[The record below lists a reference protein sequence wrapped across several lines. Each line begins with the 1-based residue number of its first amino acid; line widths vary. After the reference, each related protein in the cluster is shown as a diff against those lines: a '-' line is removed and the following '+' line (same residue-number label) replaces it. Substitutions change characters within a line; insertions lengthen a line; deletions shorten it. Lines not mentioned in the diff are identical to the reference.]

1 MAKIEFLC
9 LGGQDEKDKVCDALV
24 IDGDI
29 FVLGCGIHC
38 PSVVQLGIKKIVAD
52 FSYLIDNKQK
62 IKGIFISTPSY
73 NMYGGLE
80 FLIKNLPNV
89 PVFTSHLGQ
98 MIINNNLDWCF
109 RPRGHKPDHNALKT
123 RFNINA
129 VKPLEA
135 FKLGKVEVLPF
146 RTASFMPTSL
156 GFVFNTPDGAIVYV
170 DHFIIPTSVNNA
182 TYDLL
187 DQVNKFTKG
196 NTLLLITSIGKN
208 INHRGFTS
216 PCYNID
222 NFYENCVLDMPNRG
236 IFVIEEEDIYKLTKL
251 AAIAAKKTIPFYIY
265 SPSLAKAFNYMQNNK
280 IVNFTNLIYMNEQ
293 QINTVDRGIIV
304 VSGDKQSLFTKLQ
317 KIVVGDDQRLTF
329 KPTDT
334 FVYSILTTPGYE
346 KLEANL
352 FDSINRLNV
361 PRVVKIPKDI
371 IQLSQ
376 SQEDH
381 KFLINILK
389 PKYIIPVGGLY
400 MDFINY
406 KGICNKVITPQK
418 NILVL
423 GNGQVA
429 TFENTKFV
437 DAKKHIKLV
446 EQYVGNQGLYDVGA
460 SGLFECEQM
469 ADSGCVLA
477 SLLIDKNAKKIDHFN
492 YNIVGVL
499 NQADPKNQAI
509 VDEINTTLNTT
520 MLDLLKTLEP
530 GKNLSRDQQDYFKKQ
545 IVKQYEKKFGKRPL
559 VLLTVIY
566 KDQIDKAKNFIN
578 QEE

>member
-1 MAKIEFLC
+1 MAKIEFIC
-9 LGGQDEKDKVCDALV
+9 LGGQDEKDKVCDCLV

-29 FVLGCGIHC
+29 YVLGCGIHC
-38 PSVVQLGIKKIVAD
+38 PSVIQLGIKKIVAD

-62 IKGIFISTPSY
+62 VKGIFIPTPNY
-73 NMYGGLE
+73 NSYGGLE

-109 RPRGHKPDHNALKT
+109 RPRGHKPDNHNTLKT

-129 VKPLEA
+129 VKPLES
-135 FKLGKVEVLPF
+135 FRLGKVEILPF

-156 GFVFNTPDGAIVYV
+156 GFVFNTNSGAIVYV

-187 DQVNKFTKG
+187 EQVSKFTQNK
-196 NTLLLITSIGKN
+196 TLLLITSIGKN

-216 PCYNID
+216 PNYAID
-222 NFYENCVLDMPNRG
+222 NFYENCILDMPNRG
-236 IFVIEEEDIYKLTKL
+236 IFVIDEEDIYKLTKL
-251 AAIAAKKTIPFYIY
+251 AAIAAKKTLPFYIY
-265 SPSLAKAFNYMQNNK
+265 SASLSRAFNYMQNNK
-280 IVNFTNLIYMNEQ
+280 IVSFNNLIYINEQ
-293 QINTVDRGIIV
+293 QINTIDRGIIV

-352 FDSINRLNV
+352 FDSINRLSV
-361 PRVVKIPKDI
+361 SRIVKLPKDI

-389 PKYIIPVGGLY
+389 PKFIIPVAGLY
-400 MDFINY
+400 MDFVNY
-406 KGICNKVITPQK
+406 KNLCNKVITPQK
-418 NILVL
+418 NILIL

-429 TFENTKFV
+429 TFEDDKFI
-437 DAKKHIKLV
+437 DAKRHIKLV

-477 SLLIDKNAKKIDHFN
+477 SLLIDKQNKKIDHFN

-499 NQADPKNQAI
+499 NQTDEKNQAI
-509 VDEINTTLNTT
+509 VNEINTYLNNTMLELLNT
-520 MLDLLKTLEP
+520 LKPNT
-530 GKNLSRDQQDYFKKQ
+530 NLSRDQQDYFKKQ

-559 VLLTVIY
+559 VLLTIIY
-566 KDQIDKAKNFIN
+566 KDQIDRAKSDLG
-578 QEE
+578 

>member
-38 PSVVQLGIKKIVAD
+38 PSVIQLGIKKIVAD

-62 IKGIFISTPSY
+62 IKGIFIPTPNY
-73 NMYGGLE
+73 NLYGGLE
-80 FLIKNLPNV
+80 FLLKNLPNV

-109 RPRGHKPDHNALKT
+109 RQRGKRLDHNNSLKT

-129 VKPLEA
+129 VKPLET
-135 FKLGKVEVLPF
+135 FKLGKVEILPF

-156 GFVFNTPDGAIVYV
+156 GFVFNTDVGSIVYV

-187 DQVNKFTKG
+187 EQVVKFTK
-196 NTLLLITSIGKN
+196 NNVLMLITSIGKN
-208 INHRGFTS
+208 INHKGFTS

-222 NFYENCVLDMPNRG
+222 HFYENCVLDMPNRG

-265 SPSLAKAFNYMQNNK
+265 SPSLARAFNYMQQNK
-280 IVNFTNLIYMNEQ
+280 IVSFNNLLYINEQ
-293 QINTVDRGIIV
+293 QINTIDRGIIV

-381 KFLINILK
+381 KFLINVLK
-389 PKYIIPVGGLY
+389 PKYIIPINGLY
-400 MDFINY
+400 MDFVNY
-406 KGICNKVITPQK
+406 KTLCNKVITPQK
-418 NILVL
+418 NIIIL

-429 TFENTKFV
+429 TFDSGKFI

-477 SLLIDKNAKKIDHFN
+477 SLLIDKQGKKIDHYN

-509 VDEINTTLNTT
+509 VDEINTTLNTI
-520 MLDLLKTLEP
+520 MLDLLKSLAPNT
-530 GKNLSRDQQDYFKKQ
+530 NLSRDQQDYFKKQ

-559 VLLTVIY
+559 VLLTIIY
-566 KDQIDKAKNFIN
+566 KDQIEKAKSDLG
-578 QEE
+578 

>member
-1 MAKIEFLC
+1 
-9 LGGQDEKDKVCDALV
+9 
-24 IDGDI
+24 
-29 FVLGCGIHC
+29 
-38 PSVVQLGIKKIVAD
+38 
-52 FSYLIDNKQK
+52 
-62 IKGIFISTPSY
+62 
-73 NMYGGLE
+73 
-80 FLIKNLPNV
+80 
-89 PVFTSHLGQ
+89 
-98 MIINNNLDWCF
+98 
-109 RPRGHKPDHNALKT
+109 
-123 RFNINA
+123 
-129 VKPLEA
+129 
-135 FKLGKVEVLPF
+135 
-146 RTASFMPTSL
+146 MPTSL
-156 GFVFNTPDGAIVYV
+156 GFVFKTDVGSIVYM

-187 DQVNKFTKG
+187 DQVNKFT
-196 NTLLLITSIGKN
+196 NNNVLLLITSIGKN
-208 INHRGFTS
+208 LSHRGFTS
-216 PCYNID
+216 PNYNID
-222 NFYENCVLDMPNRG
+222 SFYENTVLDMPNRG

-265 SPSLAKAFNYMQNNK
+265 SPSLARAFNYMQNNK
-280 IVNFTNLIYMNEQ
+280 IVNFNNLIYMNEQ
-293 QINTVDRGIIV
+293 QINTVDRGIVV

-361 PRVVKIPKDI
+361 SRVVKIPKDI

-389 PKYIIPVGGLY
+389 PKYIIPIGGLY
-400 MDFINY
+400 MDFANY
-406 KGICNKVITPQK
+406 KEICNKVITPQR
-418 NILVL
+418 NIITL

-429 TFENTKFV
+429 VFDSGKFI
-437 DAKKHIKLV
+437 DAKRHIKLV

-477 SLLIDKNAKKIDHFN
+477 SLLIDKAEKKINHFN

-499 NQADPKNQAI
+499 NQTDPKNQAI
-509 VDEINTTLNTT
+509 VDEINATLNNT
-520 MLDLLKTLEP
+520 MLELLKTLAP
-530 GKNLSRDQQDYFKKQ
+530 NANLSRDQQDYFKKQ

-559 VLLTVIY
+559 VLLTIIY
-566 KDQIDKAKNFIN
+566 KDQIEKAKNNITD
-578 QEE
+578 

>member
-1 MAKIEFLC
+1 
-9 LGGQDEKDKVCDALV
+9 
-24 IDGDI
+24 
-29 FVLGCGIHC
+29 
-38 PSVVQLGIKKIVAD
+38 
-52 FSYLIDNKQK
+52 
-62 IKGIFISTPSY
+62 
-73 NMYGGLE
+73 
-80 FLIKNLPNV
+80 
-89 PVFTSHLGQ
+89 
-98 MIINNNLDWCF
+98 
-109 RPRGHKPDHNALKT
+109 
-123 RFNINA
+123 
-129 VKPLEA
+129 
-135 FKLGKVEVLPF
+135 
-146 RTASFMPTSL
+146 MPTSL
-156 GFVFNTPDGAIVYV
+156 GFVFNTDVGSIVYV

-187 DQVNKFTKG
+187 DQVSKFTKG
-196 NTLLLITSIGKN
+196 NVLLLITSMGKN
-208 INHRGFTS
+208 INNRGFTS
-216 PCYNID
+216 PNYNID
-222 NFYENCVLDMPNRG
+222 TFYENCVLDMPNRG

-265 SPSLAKAFNYMQNNK
+265 SPSLARAFNYMQNNK
-280 IVNFTNLIYMNEQ
+280 IVNFTNLLYINEQ
-293 QINTVDRGIIV
+293 QINTIDRGIIV

-361 PRVVKIPKDI
+361 PRIVKIPKDI
-371 IQLSQ
+371 IPLSQ

-389 PKYIIPVGGLY
+389 PKYIIPTGGLF
-400 MDFINY
+400 MDFTNY
-406 KGICNKVITPQK
+406 KAICSKVITPQK
-418 NILVL
+418 NIIVL

-429 TFENTKFV
+429 NFENGKFV
-437 DAKKHIKLV
+437 DAKRHIKLV

-477 SLLIDKNAKKIDHFN
+477 SLLIDKNNKKIDHFN

-509 VDEINTTLNTT
+509 VDEINTTLNNT
-520 MLDLLKTLEP
+520 MLDLLKTLQP
-530 GKNLSRDQQDYFKKQ
+530 NTNLSRDQQDYFKKQ

-559 VLLTVIY
+559 VLLTIIY
-566 KDQIDKAKNFIN
+566 KDQIERAKSNIG
-578 QEE
+578 QE

>member
-9 LGGQDEKDKVCDALV
+9 LGGQDEKDKICDALV

-38 PSVVQLGIKKIVAD
+38 PSVIQLGIKKIVAD

-62 IKGIFISTPSY
+62 IKGVFIPTPSY

-80 FLIKNLPNV
+80 FLLKNLPNV
-89 PVFTSHLGQ
+89 PVYTSHLGQ

-109 RPRGHKPDHNALKT
+109 RPRGHRPDHNSLKT

-129 VKPLEA
+129 VKPLET

-156 GFVFNTPDGAIVYV
+156 GFVFNTDAGAIVYV

-208 INHRGFTS
+208 IDHRGFTS
-216 PCYNID
+216 PCYDID
-222 NFYENCVLDMPNRG
+222 NFFENCVLDMPNRG

-251 AAIAAKKTIPFYIY
+251 ANIAARKTIPFYIY
-265 SPSLAKAFNYMQNNK
+265 SPSLAKAFNYMQQNK
-280 IVNFTNLIYMNEQ
+280 IVNFNNLIYINEQ
-293 QINTVDRGIIV
+293 QINTIDRGIIV
-304 VSGDKQSLFTKLQ
+304 ISGDKQSLFTKLQ
-317 KIVVGDDQRLTF
+317 KIVVGDDQRFTF

-352 FDSINRLNV
+352 FDSINRLEV
-361 PRVVKIPKDI
+361 SRIVKLPKDI
-371 IQLSQ
+371 IPLSQ

-389 PKYIIPVGGLY
+389 PKFIIPIGGLF
-400 MDFINY
+400 MQFTQY
-406 KGICNKVITPQK
+406 KEICNHVITPQR
-418 NILVL
+418 NIITL

-429 TFENTKFV
+429 TFDNGKLIDTKR
-437 DAKKHIKLV
+437 HIKLV

-477 SLLIDKNAKKIDHFN
+477 SLLIDKEAKKINHFN

-499 NQADPKNQAI
+499 NQADEKNQAI
-509 VDEINTTLNTT
+509 VNEINQTLNDT
-520 MLDLLKTLEP
+520 MVELLKTLKP
-530 GKNLSRDQQDYFKKQ
+530 GVNLSRDQQDYFKKQ

-559 VLLTVIY
+559 VLLTIIY
-566 KDQIDKAKNFIN
+566 KDAIEKAKSNI
-578 QEE
+578 E

>member
-38 PSVVQLGIKKIVAD
+38 PSVIQLGIKKIVAD

-62 IKGIFISTPSY
+62 IKGIFIPTPSY

-80 FLIKNLPNV
+80 FLLKNIPNV

-109 RPRGHKPDHNALKT
+109 RPHGHKQDHNALKT

-129 VKPLEA
+129 VKPLET
-135 FKLGKVEVLPF
+135 FKLGKVEILPF

-156 GFVFNTPDGAIVYV
+156 GFVFNTDAGAIVYV

-187 DQVNKFTKG
+187 DQVNKFTKN

-208 INHRGFTS
+208 IDHRGFTS

-222 NFYENCVLDMPNRG
+222 NFFENCVLDMPNRG

-251 AAIAAKKTIPFYIY
+251 ASIAARNTIPFYIY
-265 SPSLAKAFNYMQNNK
+265 SPSLSRAFSYMQQNK

-352 FDSINRLNV
+352 FDSINRLDV
-361 PRVVKIPKDI
+361 SRVVKLPKDI
-371 IQLSQ
+371 IPLSQ

-381 KFLINILK
+381 KFLINIIK
-389 PKYIIPVGGLY
+389 PKFIIPTNGLF
-400 MDFINY
+400 MQFAQY
-406 KGICNKVITPQK
+406 KDICRKVITPQK
-418 NILVL
+418 NIITL

-429 TFENTKFV
+429 TFDGGKFI
-437 DAKKHIKLV
+437 DAKRHIKLV

-477 SLLIDKNAKKIDHFN
+477 SLLIDKNTKKINHYN

-509 VDEINTTLNTT
+509 VDEINQTLNNT
-520 MLDLLKTLEP
+520 MLELLQSLPPNT
-530 GKNLSRDQQDYFKKQ
+530 NLSRDQQDYFKKQ

-559 VLLTVIY
+559 VLLTILY
-566 KDQIDKAKNFIN
+566 KDAIEKAKDNI
-578 QEE
+578 E

>member
-1 MAKIEFLC
+1 MSKIEFIC

-29 FVLGCGIHC
+29 YVLGCGIHC
-38 PSVVQLGIKKIVAD
+38 PSVIQLGIRKIVAD

-62 IKGIFISTPSY
+62 VKGIFIPTPNY
-73 NMYGGLE
+73 NAYGGLE
-80 FLIKNLPNV
+80 FLIKNLSNV

-109 RPRGHKPDHNALKT
+109 RVHGKRQEQNSLKT

-129 VKPLEA
+129 VKPLET
-135 FKLGKVEVLPF
+135 FKLGKVEILPF

-156 GFVFNTPDGAIVYV
+156 GFVFKTDAGSIVYV

-187 DQVNKFTKG
+187 DQVNKFT
-196 NTLLLITSIGKN
+196 NNNVLLLITSIGKN
-208 INHRGFTS
+208 LNHYGFTS
-216 PCYNID
+216 PHYNID
-222 NFYENCVLDMPNRG
+222 NFFENCILDMPNRG
-236 IFVIEEEDIYKLTKL
+236 IFVIDEEDIYKLTKL

-293 QINTVDRGIIV
+293 QINTVDRGIVV

-361 PRVVKIPKDI
+361 SRVVKMPKDI

-389 PKYIIPVGGLY
+389 PKYIIPVAGLY
-400 MDFINY
+400 MDFVNY
-406 KGICNKVITPQK
+406 KDVCNKVITPQR
-418 NILVL
+418 NIITLC
-423 GNGQVA
+423 NGQVA
-429 TFENTKFV
+429 VFDGGRFI
-437 DAKKHIKLV
+437 DAKRHIKLV

-460 SGLFECEQM
+460 SGLFESEQM

-477 SLLIDKNAKKIDHFN
+477 SLLIDKAEKKINHFN

-499 NQADPKNQAI
+499 NQTDQKNQAI
-509 VDEINTTLNTT
+509 VDEINTTLNNT
-520 MLDLLKTLEP
+520 MLELLKTLAP
-530 GKNLSRDQQDYFKKQ
+530 NANLSRDQQDYFKKQ

-559 VLLTVIY
+559 VLLTIIY
-566 KDQIDKAKNFIN
+566 RDQVEKAKK
-578 QEE
+578 

>member
-1 MAKIEFLC
+1 MAKIEFLS
-9 LGGQDEKDKVCDALV
+9 LGGQDEKDKVCDALI

-29 FVLGCGIHC
+29 FVLGCGIRC
-38 PSVVQLGIKKIVAD
+38 PSVIQLGIKKIVAD
-52 FSYLIDNKQK
+52 FSFLIDNKQK
-62 IKGIFISTPSY
+62 IKGIFIPTPSY

-80 FLIKNLPNV
+80 FLIKNLPNT
-89 PVFTSHLGQ
+89 PIFTSHLGQ

-109 RPRGHKPDHNALKT
+109 RPRGKHYEGQSLKT

-129 VKPLEA
+129 VKPLET
-135 FKLGKVEVLPF
+135 FKLGKVEIMPF

-156 GFVFNTPDGAIVYV
+156 GFVFNTDSGAIVYV

-187 DQVNKFTKG
+187 EQVNKFTKN
-196 NTLLLITSIGKN
+196 NTLLLISSIGKN
-208 INHRGFTS
+208 INHHGFTS
-216 PCYNID
+216 PAYNID
-222 NFYENCVLDMPNRG
+222 SFYENCILDMTNRG

-251 AAIAAKKTIPFYIY
+251 AALAAKKTIPFYIY
-265 SPSLAKAFNYMQNNK
+265 SPSLARAFNYMQQNK
-280 IVNFTNLIYMNEQ
+280 IVNFNNLVYMGEQ
-293 QINTVDRGIIV
+293 QINTVDRGIVV

-361 PRVVKIPKDI
+361 SRVIKLPKDI
-371 IQLSQ
+371 IPLSQ

-381 KFLINILK
+381 KFLINVIK
-389 PKYIIPVGGLY
+389 PKYIIPTGGLY
-400 MDFINY
+400 MDFVNY
-406 KGICNKVITPQK
+406 KSICNKVFTPQK
-418 NILVL
+418 SILLL

-429 TFENTKFV
+429 TFDNGRFI
-437 DAKKHIKLV
+437 DAKRHIKLV

-460 SGLFECEQM
+460 SGLYECEQM

-477 SLLIDKNAKKIDHFN
+477 SLLIDKINKKIDHFN

-499 NQADPKNQAI
+499 NQADEKNQTI
-509 VDEINTTLNTT
+509 VDEINTTLNNT
-520 MLDLLKTLEP
+520 MLELLKSLAPNT
-530 GKNLSRDQQDYFKKQ
+530 NLSRDQQDYFKKQ

-559 VLLTVIY
+559 ILLTIIY
-566 KDQIDKAKNFIN
+566 KDQIEKAKSDLG
-578 QEE
+578 